1 MNIDFW
7 KKTVKKYNR
16 PINQLL
22 DRLSG
27 QKTSIKLADSLIGD
41 EKETLKLIKDY
52 RLLKSIEENFQ
63 VEIIVGFKGDW
74 SDYFAESMYGT
85 APDEENEIAER
96 VYDGISE
103 YLLEVL
109 SASLENAGFEFLINS
124 FNRIDPENSKS
135 ILNLKSYYISIWSVT
150 AEEQD
155 DSENE
160 LEMFFALS
168 APNDEVIERYS
179 ELSDDHEVLFGPDFE
194 SVTQQI
200 IDELRIHDSGANGT
214 GKVKVN
220 EDTGA
225 NVEFEPFEKSQNVIN
240 SKEIRNIDLLKDV
253 EMNVSVEL
261 GRKRIALGKILQLM
275 KGSVVELD
283 KLAGEPVDILVNG
296 RTVAVGDVVVI
307 DEHFGVRISKLLAAH
322 ESIKSKV

>member
-7 KKTVKKYNR
+7 KKTVKNYNK

-27 QKTSIKLADSLIGD
+27 QNLTVKLIDSLIGD
-41 EKETLKLIKDY
+41 EKETLNLIKDY
-52 RLLKSIEENFQ
+52 QLLKSIEENFQ
-63 VEIIVGFKGDW
+63 VEIIVGFKGNW
-74 SDYFAESMYGT
+74 AEYFSESMYGT
-85 APDEENEIAER
+85 KADEDNDILEN
-96 VYDGISE
+96 VYEGISG
-103 YLLEVL
+103 YLVEVL
-109 SASLENAGFEFLINS
+109 SGTLENAGFEFLIS
-124 FNRIDPENSKS
+124 PFSKVDS
-135 ILNLKSYYISIWSVT
+135 KNTKSVLNLQSYYISTWSIKSD
-150 AEEQD
+150 E
-155 DSENE
+155 DSGEENE

-168 APNDEVIERYS
+168 APNEDVLERYS
-179 ELSDDHEVLFGPDFE
+179 ALTDENQALFGPEFDKI
-194 SVTQQI
+194 TQQI
-200 IDELRIHDSGANGT
+200 IDELRINEPGVNGSE
-214 GKVKVN
+214 KIKVN
-220 EDTGA
+220 DETGA
-225 NVEFEPFEKSQNVIN
+225 SVEFEPFEKSQNVVN

-253 EMNVSVEL
+253 DMNVSVEL

-322 ESIKSKV
+322 ENIKSRA